1 MSSGIYSTLSGNLA
15 RMQALDSIANNLANA
30 NTVGFKRDRLAFES
44 FLSGTIQT
52 NTSKGL
58 NFTRL
63 QKSFTDFAPGNTQVT
78 GNSLDLAIEGDGFF
92 KIRRGD
98 DFLYTRAG
106 NFHLDPDGTLM
117 TESGLAVV
125 GANGQPVTIPNHEFS
140 IDEEGRIVVE
150 EGEVG
155 RINIF
160 AIDDPD
166 EMTKE
171 GSCLFKL
178 PSGQLDRVAE
188 NARVRQGYLENSNV
202 NMLEEMALM
211 MEGLRAFEAHQKMMK
226 TYGTIGS
233 KVDDLGS
240 L

>member
-30 NTVGFKRDRLAFES
+30 NTFGFKRDRLAFES
-44 FLSGTIQT
+44 LLSGAGQT
-52 NTSKGL
+52 SASKGL

-63 QKSFTDFAPGNTQVT
+63 QKSFTDFTPGNIQAT
-78 GNSLDLAIEGDGFF
+78 GNDLDFAIEGEGFF
-92 KIRRGD
+92 KVRRGD

-106 NFHLDPDGTLM
+106 NFHLAPDGTLM
-117 TESGLAVV
+117 TESDLPVV
-125 GANGQPVTIPNHEFS
+125 GTTGQPITIPSHDFA
-140 IDEEGRIVVE
+140 IDEEGRILAE

-155 RINIF
+155 RISIF
-160 AIDDPD
+160 AIDDP
-166 EMTKE
+166 EGMTKE

-178 PSGQLDRVAE
+178 PSGQQDQMAE
-188 NARVRQGYLENSNV
+188 NAKVRQGFLETSNV

-211 MEGLRAFEAHQKMMK
+211 MEALRAFEAHQKMMK
-226 TYGTIGS
+226 AYGTINS
-233 KVDDLGS
+233 KVDDLGT

>member
-30 NTVGFKRDRLAFES
+30 NTVGFRRDRLAFES
-44 FLSGTIQT
+44 LLSGIGQT

-63 QKSFTDFAPGNTQVT
+63 QKSFTDFTPGNIQIT
-78 GNSLDLAIEGDGFF
+78 GNSLDLAIEGEGFF
-92 KIRRGD
+92 KVRRGEE
-98 DFLYTRAG
+98 FLYTRAG
-106 NFHLDPDGTLM
+106 NFHLEPDGTLM
-117 TESGLAVV
+117 TEVGLPVV
-125 GANGQPVTIPNHEFS
+125 DSTGQPITIPNHEFS
-140 IDEEGRIVVE
+140 IDEEGRIMVE

-160 AIDDPD
+160 TTDHSDQ
-166 EMTKE
+166 MTKE
-171 GSCLFKL
+171 GGCLFKL
-178 PSGQLDRVAE
+178 PSDQQDREVE
-188 NARVRQGYLENSNV
+188 NARVRQGYLETSNV

-211 MEGLRAFEAHQKMMK
+211 MEALRVFEAHQKMMK
-226 TYGTIGS
+226 TYVTIGS